1 MAISKRWPEPE
12 KVYREWHRNRAKNDF
27 ALGRIQIIQVE
38 PYIYVAN
45 MIGQRGTKVGSN
57 GVPVRYE
64 AIESCLEKL
73 ATEAK
78 ALNASVHMPRI
89 GCGLASGK
97 WDKIEPLVIKT
108 LSENDVEV
116 YVYNF
121 D

>member
-1 MAISKRWPEPE
+1 
-12 KVYREWHRNRAKNDF
+12 
-27 ALGRIQIIQVE
+27 
-38 PYIYVAN
+38 

-57 GVPVRYE
+57 IVPVRYE

-78 ALNASVHMPRI
+78 TLNASVHMPRI
-89 GCGLASGK
+89 GCGLAGGK

-108 LSENDVEV
+108 LSENDLEV